1 MSDPQQNKDE
11 AVEETFISHLV
22 ELRDRIIRAGVSVIV
37 VFIGLVYWAP
47 DIFKLLARPLMQNLP
62 KDGKMIVTDVT
73 GSFFVPMK
81 VTMLVA
87 FVIALPFVLYQIWA
101 FVAPGLYQHEKK
113 LVAPLVGS
121 SYTLFLCGMA
131 FAYFV
136 VFPTIFRVMAHYNAP
151 LGAEMTT
158 DIDNYLSFV
167 LTMFIAFG
175 VTFEVPIVVVLLARM
190 GVVSIKKLKEIRPY
204 VIVGAFVISAVV
216 TPPDVFS
223 QLILAIPLI
232 VLYEAGIIAARID
245 RRQGWREE
253 AGRRG
258 GCGVGF
264 VRRHEQSKKGSFA
277 RSVPLAFCSCAN
289 RCASTLSLVA
299 LTLIALVVLGQ
310 LRRARLGRTL
320 ADRHVHV
327 QFLVLAHQVDLHRR
341 PRLDLRDDVQQA
353 RGVGDRVVVDAD
365 EDVARLDARLVGR
378 SALQHAR
385 DDRARF
391 LRQARTIP
399 RSPASRP
406 AARRRSSRAS
416 PCPS

>member
-1 MSDPQQNKDE
+1 VSDPQNQNE
-11 AVEETFISHLV
+11 GAEETFISHLV
-22 ELRDRIIRAGVSVIV
+22 ELRDRIIRAGIAVIV
-37 VFIGLVYWAP
+37 VFVGLVYWAP
-47 DIFKLLARPLMQNLP
+47 DIFRLLARPLMNNLP

-87 FVIALPFVLYQIWA
+87 FVIALPIVLYQIWA

-113 LVAPLVGS
+113 LVGPLVGS

-175 VTFEVPIVVVLLARM
+175 VTFEVPIVVVLLVRM
-190 GVVSIKKLKEIRPY
+190 NVLTIKKLKEIRPY

-232 VLYEAGIIAARID
+232 VLYEAGIIAARLFVSKPVAPAENE
-245 RRQGWREE
+245 GNA
-253 AGRRG
+253 AG
-258 GCGVGF
+258 
-264 VRRHEQSKKGSFA
+264 
-277 RSVPLAFCSCAN
+277 
-289 RCASTLSLVA
+289 
-299 LTLIALVVLGQ
+299 
-310 LRRARLGRTL
+310 
-320 ADRHVHV
+320 
-327 QFLVLAHQVDLHRR
+327 
-341 PRLDLRDDVQQA
+341 
-353 RGVGDRVVVDAD
+353 
-365 EDVARLDARLVGR
+365 
-378 SALQHAR
+378 
-385 DDRARF
+385 
-391 LRQARTIP
+391 
-399 RSPASRP
+399 
-406 AARRRSSRAS
+406 
-416 PCPS
+416 

>member
-1 MSDPQQNKDE
+1 M
-11 AVEETFISHLV
+11 
-22 ELRDRIIRAGVSVIV
+22 RDRIIRAGLAVIV

-47 DIFKLLARPLMQNLP
+47 DIFRLLARPLMQNLP

-87 FVIALPFVLYQIWA
+87 FVIALPIVLYQIWA

-113 LVAPLVGS
+113 LVGPLVGS

-175 VTFEVPIVVVLLARM
+175 VTFEVPIVVVLLVRM
-190 GVVSIKKLKEIRPY
+190 NVVTLKKLKEIRPY

-232 VLYEAGIIAARID
+232 VLYEAGIIAARLI
-245 RRQGWREE
+245 
-253 AGRRG
+253 
-258 GCGVGF
+258 VGK
-264 VRRHEQSKKGSFA
+264 QPA
-277 RSVPLAFCSCAN
+277 
-289 RCASTLSLVA
+289 
-299 LTLIALVVLGQ
+299 VV
-310 LRRARLGRTL
+310 
-320 ADRHVHV
+320 
-327 QFLVLAHQVDLHRR
+327 
-341 PRLDLRDDVQQA
+341 
-353 RGVGDRVVVDAD
+353 
-365 EDVARLDARLVGR
+365 ED
-378 SALQHAR
+378 
-385 DDRARF
+385 
-391 LRQARTIP
+391 
-399 RSPASRP
+399 
-406 AARRRSSRAS
+406 AS
-416 PCPS
+416 PPG

>member
-1 MSDPQQNKDE
+1 MSDPQQSQDE
-11 AVEETFISHLV
+11 GTEETFISHLV
-22 ELRDRIIRAGVSVIV
+22 ELRDRIIRAGLAVIV

-87 FVIALPFVLYQIWA
+87 FVIALPVVLYQIWA

-113 LVAPLVGS
+113 LVGPLVAS

-175 VTFEVPIVVVLLARM
+175 VTFEVPIVVVLLVRM
-190 GVVSIKKLKEIRPY
+190 NVLTIKKLKEIRPY

-232 VLYEAGIIAARID
+232 VLYEAGIIAARL
-245 RRQGWREE
+245 
-253 AGRRG
+253 
-258 GCGVGF
+258 F
-264 VRRHEQSKKGSFA
+264 VSK
-277 RSVPLAFCSCAN
+277 
-289 RCASTLSLVA
+289 
-299 LTLIALVVLGQ
+299 Q
-310 LRRARLGRTL
+310 
-320 ADRHVHV
+320 
-327 QFLVLAHQVDLHRR
+327 
-341 PRLDLRDDVQQA
+341 
-353 RGVGDRVVVDAD
+353 
-365 EDVARLDARLVGR
+365 
-378 SALQHAR
+378 
-385 DDRARF
+385 
-391 LRQARTIP
+391 
-399 RSPASRP
+399 P
-406 AARRRSSRAS
+406 AAIEDAS
-416 PCPS
+416 PPSS

>member
-1 MSDPQQNKDE
+1 MSDPQQTQDE
-11 AVEETFISHLV
+11 GTEETFISHLV
-22 ELRDRIIRAGVSVIV
+22 ELRDRIIRAGLAVIV
-37 VFIGLVYWAP
+37 VFVGLVYWAP
-47 DIFKLLARPLMQNLP
+47 DIFRLLARPLMQNLP

-87 FVIALPFVLYQIWA
+87 FVIALPIVLYQIWA

-113 LVAPLVGS
+113 LVGPLVGS

-175 VTFEVPIVVVLLARM
+175 VTFEVPIVVVLLVRM
-190 GVVSIKKLKEIRPY
+190 NVVTLKKLKEIRPY

-232 VLYEAGIIAARID
+232 VLYEAGIIAARLIVGKQPAVIED
-245 RRQGWREE
+245 
-253 AGRRG
+253 AG
-258 GCGVGF
+258 
-264 VRRHEQSKKGSFA
+264 
-277 RSVPLAFCSCAN
+277 
-289 RCASTLSLVA
+289 AS
-299 LTLIALVVLGQ
+299 
-310 LRRARLGRTL
+310 
-320 ADRHVHV
+320 D
-327 QFLVLAHQVDLHRR
+327 
-341 PRLDLRDDVQQA
+341 
-353 RGVGDRVVVDAD
+353 
-365 EDVARLDARLVGR
+365 
-378 SALQHAR
+378 
-385 DDRARF
+385 
-391 LRQARTIP
+391 
-399 RSPASRP
+399 
-406 AARRRSSRAS
+406 
-416 PCPS
+416 